1 MNLTKSLCLYVFW
14 AGVVFLSTAPV
25 YAQDLLQARALLQAV
40 HQVKISSEIQA
51 KINRLD
57 LLEGDRFKKGDTLI
71 GFECSLLKAH
81 VRVKQAILKGEQK
94 TLANKKQLMTLQ
106 SVGELEVALASA
118 AVEKAQGE
126 LEIVRYA
133 TQQCEISAPFN
144 GRVVKKNVNPF
155 ETVAPGDILLE
166 ILDDNT
172 LEIALV
178 VPSNWLSWLKPGTPF
193 QLKIDETGEQVAAKI
208 VRTGASIDP
217 VSQSI
222 SVFGEIENT
231 PTTKNLLAGMSGSA
245 VFQNT
250 GTTTQ

>member
-1 MNLTKSLCLYVFW
+1 MNLTKSLSLYVFW
-14 AGVVFLSTAPV
+14 AGVVFFSAAPV
-25 YAQDLLQARALLQAV
+25 YAQDFLQARALLQAV

-51 KINRLD
+51 KINHLG
-57 LLEGDRFKKGDTLI
+57 LLEGDRFKKGDVLV

-126 LEIVRYA
+126 LDIVRYA
-133 TQQCEISAPFN
+133 TRQCEITAPFN

-166 ILDDNT
+166 ILDDQT
-172 LEIALV
+172 LEVALV

-193 QLKIDETGEQVAAKI
+193 ELTIDETGEQIAAKI
-208 VRTGASIDP
+208 VRTGAWIDP

-222 SVFGEIENT
+222 SVFGEINNVE
-231 PTTKNLLAGMSGSA
+231 TTKNLLAGMSGSA
-245 VFQNT
+245 VFENT